1 MLTIERLLGLWAC
14 TEEGS
19 MRFAEVGIAGHE
31 GKIRIMRLGV
41 VERAKRA
48 PWRA

>member
-1 MLTIERLLGLWAC
+1 MLTTERILGLWAC

>member
-1 MLTIERLLGLWAC
+1 MLTIERILGLWAC

-31 GKIRIMRLGV
+31 GKIRIMRMGV
-41 VERAKRA
+41 VERAKHA
-48 PWRA
+48 PWHA